1 MKLIVLMT
9 DFGTKDTYVA
19 EMKAAIWA
27 IAPEAKILDLT
38 HQIEPQNV
46 KQAAFMLST
55 SFERFPEGSVFVS
68 VVDPSVGTKR
78 QMLAARAANRYFVG
92 PDNGSFAFL
101 NDIHEAEI
109 RKIENS
115 EYFAKS
121 VSSTFHGRDI
131 FAPVAAHIANSQ
143 GILQLGKK
151 LERAKNIEGLK
162 PIFTKNSVSGEIM
175 WLDHF
180 GNAISNIKFSTVAS
194 VFSLGKIYVYPTN
207 ENGKARKIRAQLANT
222 FADGQ
227 NSENVLLAY
236 EGSKGYL
243 EFALWNASASAKLGI
258 NIGTSVE
265 IIAPE

>member
-1 MKLIVLMT
+1 MVLSMKLIVLMT

-46 KQAAFMLST
+46 KQAAFMLSA

-131 FAPVAAHIANSQ
+131 FSRAAAYLAKGVPISDF
-143 GILQLGKK
+143 GPRIDDFIKPEFSLPRYEDGK
-151 LERAKNIEGLK
+151 LM
-162 PIFTKNSVSGEIM
+162 GEIVYI
-175 WLDHF
+175 DDF
-180 GNAISNIKFSTVAS
+180 GNAVTNITKKDF
-194 VFSLGKIYVYPTN
+194 
-207 ENGKARKIRAQLANT
+207 E
-222 FADGQ
+222 
-227 NSENVLLAY
+227 
-236 EGSKGYL
+236 
-243 EFALWNASASAKLGI
+243 KLGI
-258 NIGTSVE
+258 SVGSILSLQIKPKEFKIRLCNTYGEVPKGEKLTLFGSDDFFE
-265 IIAPE
+265 ISINQGNAAETLNLRVGDKVSVYPLT